1 MKIEMDVT
9 FSKMVK
15 PLTIVLDGEQTEV
28 ISAAREILYHLDSLL
43 RELKDIGDVYLG
55 DEE

>member
-1 MKIEMDVT
+1 MDVT